1 LLLLSQYH
9 HCVKATGLP
18 QGGMVEKALH
28 KHAGKE
34 HWLAFDFSHRDL
46 EDHLFALRTYGLS
59 AESFEAYQKKKSE
72 EGTSAGEVVVSNQEK
87 AAGEV
92 EGDSSGQVGAQSSG
106 DRVEELMPFNEGEV
120 EVLYLTADTDNVL
133 EEVPWNNKTVY
144 VIGGMVD
151 RNRLTRAAVNK

>member
-1 LLLLSQYH
+1 
-9 HCVKATGLP
+9 
-18 QGGMVEKALH
+18 MVEKALH

-34 HWLAFDFSHRDL
+34 HWLAFDFSNRDL
-46 EDHLFALRTYGLS
+46 EEHLFALRTYGLS

-72 EGTSAGEVVVSNQEK
+72 EGTSAGEVVSNQEK

-92 EGDSSGQVGAQSSG
+92 EGGSGESGSSGQVGAQSSG
-106 DRVEELMPFNEGEV
+106 DCVEELKPFNEGEV

-151 RNRLTRAAVNK
+151 RNRLTRAAVKLFTALCYGISSKSVMT